1 MKLQTQIQY
10 IGKSGSFAKTQVENI
25 GNKMLDIETIQL
37 DGSIQIRLEIHTQEQ
52 L

>member
-25 GNKMLDIETIQL
+25 GNKMLDIDCYRIVK
-37 DGSIQIRLEIHTQEQ
+37 SFKKNIKI
-52 L
+52 